1 MKVVSSVAGGLAG
14 ALSVRLMQEL
24 LRRIDPSAPRIDL
37 LRKQAALKIADK
49 INGKP
54 VDVKNV
60 NRFSAAG
67 DIIGNTLYFSLTAAA
82 GKKAVPVGSLLGLG
96 MGAGALTLPAKL
108 GLNSYFVGG
117 TRKRKFMT
125 MGMYLLGGLVAASV
139 SRCLRKK

>member
-14 ALSVRLMQEL
+14 ALSVRLMQEV
-24 LRRIDPSAPRIDL
+24 LRRIDPTAPRIDL

-60 NRFSAAG
+60 NGFCAAG

-82 GKKAVPVGSLLGLG
+82 GNKAVPVGSLLGLG

-108 GLNSYFVGG
+108 GLNSYFVAG

>member
-1 MKVVSSVAGGLAG
+1 MKLVSSVAGGLAG
-14 ALSVRLMQEL
+14 AVSVRLMQEI
-24 LRRIDPSAPRIDL
+24 LRRIDPTAPRIDL
-37 LRKQAALKIADK
+37 LRKQAAFKIADK
-49 INGKP
+49 INGEP
-54 VDVKNV
+54 VDAKNV
-60 NRFSAAG
+60 NLFSTAG

-108 GLNSYFVGG
+108 GLNSYFVAG
-117 TRKRKFMT
+117 TRKRKLMT

>member
-1 MKVVSSVAGGLAG
+1 MKVVSSVAGGFAG
-14 ALSVRLMQEL
+14 ALSVRLMQEV
-24 LRRIDPSAPRIDL
+24 LRRIDPTAPRIDL
-37 LRKQAALKIADK
+37 LRKQAAFKIADK

-60 NRFSAAG
+60 NRFCAAG

-108 GLNSYFVGG
+108 GLNSYFVAG